1 MDIDT
6 SYGFNE
12 ITMRY
17 INVNTIQ
24 YDY

>member
-17 INVNTIQ
+17 INVLQ

>member
-1 MDIDT
+1 MDT

-17 INVNTIQ
+17 INVLQ
-24 YDY
+24 CDY